1 MRSAAALLLAC
12 AFGGCVSPRAA
23 FGRLWP
29 GYDRAVFE
37 VRDGREAQ
45 EALAVARLDESWGGR
60 VEVRYQEGDAVVSES
75 FVIEANGT
83 RWRRRFVIEALPAN
97 RELVVRVP
105 ARAASGRLL
114 EVAVNGAPLV
124 AERGALESV
133 VQLARDEATIIEVR
147 EVAER

>member
-1 MRSAAALLLAC
+1 M
-12 AFGGCVSPRAA
+12 
-23 FGRLWP
+23 
-29 GYDRAVFE
+29 
-37 VRDGREAQ
+37 
-45 EALAVARLDESWGGR
+45 
-60 VEVRYQEGDAVVSES
+60 
-75 FVIEANGT
+75 IEANGT
-83 RWRRRFVIEALPAN
+83 RWRRRFVIEALRAN